1 MTMGKNV
8 PTNPRA
14 TMADSGYTL
23 TIKPRSGWIG
33 INVRELWRFRELFYI
48 FAWRDFKVRYK
59 QMAIG
64 VAWAVLQ
71 PFVAMVIFSVFFG
84 GLAKIPS
91 DGIPYP
97 IFVYSG
103 LLFWNYFSHSLGA
116 AGNSLISNEAILK
129 KIYFPRLLLP
139 MSATITPLVD
149 FGFAL
154 VVLVGIMVYYQ
165 FAPSLVGVFLLPV
178 LVLLS
183 FLSATGLGAFLAA
196 INVRYRDVRE
206 ALPFVIQ
213 TLFFVTPV
221 IYPTTLLPERFRWL
235 LGLNP
240 MTGVVEAARAGIV
253 QDRPVNVQLVLVSAA
268 IAVTLFLVGIFYFR
282 RTERVFADVA

>member
-1 MTMGKNV
+1 
-8 PTNPRA
+8 
-14 TMADSGYTL
+14 MADSGYTL

-116 AGNSLISNEAILK
+116 AGNSLISNESILK

-139 MSATITPLVD
+139 LSATITPLVD
-149 FGFAL
+149 FAFAL
-154 VVLVGIMVYYQ
+154 VVLAGIMVYYQ
-165 FAPSLVGVFLLPV
+165 FVPSLVGVLLLPV

-183 FLSATGLGAFLAA
+183 FLSASGLGAFLAA

-240 MTGVVEAARAGIV
+240 MTGVIEAARAGIV
-253 QDRPVNVQLVLVSAA
+253 QDRSVNVQLLLVSAA
-268 IAVTLFLVGIFYFR
+268 IAVTFFLVGIFYFR